1 MAIAS
6 YHIWPG
12 ANLTYISHI
21 FNQTIPDILKYN
33 PEIRNQDS
41 ITSDTRINVPFSC
54 DCLNGDFLGH
64 TFVYKTVFGDTYRKV
79 ATGAFANLTTEYWL
93 KRVNNYDPTNIPDY
107 AMINVTVNCS
117 CGDGEVSD
125 DFGLFATYP
134 LRRGENLSTVAVA
147 SGVPAELLEKFN
159 PGLDFGSGSGIVF
172 VPARDAQGKFPPLK
186 TRSRGLSRR
195 AIAGITVAAIVGATF
210 FAVCLYFIFYRSKKI
225 EEESFLQGSSDEH
238 FNKNFR
244 PPTMEKITESGPL
257 FGVISP
263 RPTGITVD
271 KSVEFSYEELAK
283 ATNNF
288 SLENKIGQGGFGS
301 VFCGMLKGERT
312 AIKKM
317 DMQASKEFLA
327 ELKVLTHV
335 HHLNLVRLIG
345 YCVEGSLFLVYEY
358 IENGN
363 LGEHLRGSGWN
374 PLSWSTRVQ
383 IALDAARGLE
393 YIHEHTVPL
402 YIHRDIKSANIL
414 IDKDFRA
421 KVADF
426 GLTKLTEVGSTSFHT
441 RLVGTFGYMPPEY
454 AQYGDVSPKVDVYAF
469 GVVLYELISAKEAIV
484 KTNEVI
490 TESKGLVALFED
502 VLHQSGAREGLC
514 KVVDPK
520 LGDDYPLES
529 VCKVAHLAKACTH
542 ENPQLRPSMRS
553 IVVALMTL
561 SSSTEDWDIGSFYEN
576 QGLVHLMSGSCQLTQ
591 TTILHPSAS
600 FPSSPAKPHQLL
612 PFKILKEN
620 KNLKDISQL
629 VYRVESQMIFQ
640 GNRSFELVLGILV
653 LNILWVGAKSQCSEG
668 CDALA
673 SFYVWNGTNLT
684 FISRS
689 FSTTIKNILS
699 YNPQI
704 TDPNIIRF
712 QSRVNVPFS
721 CSCVDGKFMGHQ
733 FALQVKN
740 TTTYPRIVRFYYSN
754 LTTVEKLQESNSY
767 DPNNV
772 PAKAIVNVPVNC
784 SCGNSHVSKDYGLFI
799 TYPLRPNENL
809 ITIAND
815 FNLPQKLLE
824 DYNPEANFSR
834 GSGLVFIPGKDQN
847 GTYPPLRTSSSP
859 TGISGG
865 AIAGISVAAVFVV
878 ALLVAC
884 LYLIF
889 YRGRK
894 TEEASFLDLEPYK
907 HSSHGHL
914 HGPAKFENSSEGGP
928 LNKGASPEAPKIKV
942 DKSVEFS
949 YDELANAS
957 DNFSTAYKIGQGGFA
972 SVFYGEL
979 RGEKAA
985 IKKMDTQ
992 ATKEFLAELKVL
1004 THVHHL
1010 NLVRLIGYCIEG
1022 SLFLVYEYVE
1032 NGNLS
1037 QHLRGLGKAP
1047 LPWSTRVQ
1055 IALDAARGLEYI
1067 HEHTVPVYIHRDIK
1081 SANILID
1088 KNFRAKVADF
1098 GLTKLIEAEGGSM
1111 QTRLVGTFGYMAPE
1125 YGQFGDVSPKI
1136 DVYAFGVV
1144 LYELISARQAIT
1156 KASEI
1161 ATESKGLVAL
1171 FEAVLNE
1178 VDPREGIRKL
1188 VDPKLGDDYPLDS
1201 VWKVALLAKTCT
1213 HENPQL
1219 RPSMRSIVVAL
1230 MTISSSTAD
1239 WNIAAFYEN
1248 QGLAHLMSGR

>member
-1 MAIAS
+1 M
-6 YHIWPG
+6 
-12 ANLTYISHI
+12 
-21 FNQTIPDILKYN
+21 
-33 PEIRNQDS
+33 
-41 ITSDTRINVPFSC
+41 
-54 DCLNGDFLGH
+54 
-64 TFVYKTVFGDTYRKV
+64 
-79 ATGAFANLTTEYWL
+79 AFANLTTEHWL
-93 KRVNNYDPTNIPDY
+93 KRVNNYDSINIPDY

-117 CGDGEVSD
+117 CGDGDVSD
-125 DFGLFATYP
+125 DYGLFATYP
-134 LRRGENLSTVAVA
+134 LRLGENLSTVAGA
-147 SGVPAELLEKFN
+147 SGVPAKLLEKFN

-172 VPARDAQGKFPPLK
+172 VPARDAHGNFPPLK
-186 TRSRGLSRR
+186 TRSRGLSRG
-195 AIAGITVAAIVGATF
+195 AVAGITVAAIFGATVL
-210 FAVCLYFIFYRSKKI
+210 AVCLYFVFYRSKKI
-225 EEESFLQGSSDEH
+225 EEESFLQGSSDEY
-238 FNKNFR
+238 FNEHFR
-244 PPTMEKITESGPL
+244 PPTLEKITESGPL

-263 RPTGITVD
+263 RPKGITVD

-288 SLENKIGQGGFGS
+288 SMENKIGQGGFGA
-301 VFCGMLKGERT
+301 VFYGMLKGERA

-317 DMQASKEFLA
+317 DMQASEEFFA

-363 LGEHLRGSGWN
+363 LGEHLRGSGLN
-374 PLSWSTRVQ
+374 LLSWSTRVQ

-441 RLVGTFGYMPPEY
+441 RLVGTFGYMPPEMSSIILLSAKISIGLDQCQNSEVEGVANAFLHNLFKFSFGKNCIFQDIAANRVTTWY

-520 LGDDYPLES
+520 LGDDYPLDS
-529 VCKVAHLAKACTH
+529 VCKVAQLAKACTH

-576 QGLVHLMSGSCQLTQ
+576 QGLVHLMSGS
-591 TTILHPSAS
+591 
-600 FPSSPAKPHQLL
+600 
-612 PFKILKEN
+612 
-620 KNLKDISQL
+620 
-629 VYRVESQMIFQ
+629 
-640 GNRSFELVLGILV
+640 
-653 LNILWVGAKSQCSEG
+653 
-668 CDALA
+668 
-673 SFYVWNGTNLT
+673 
-684 FISRS
+684 
-689 FSTTIKNILS
+689 

-704 TDPNIIRF
+704 TDADQI
-712 QSRVNVPFS
+712 QYKSRVNVPFS
-721 CSCVDGKFMGHQ
+721 CGCVNGKFMGHQ
-733 FALQVKN
+733 FSVQIKAS
-740 TTTYPRIVRFYYSN
+740 TTYRRINWLYYSN
-754 LTTVEKLQESNSY
+754 LTTVEKLQELNSY

-772 PAKAIVNVPVNC
+772 PVNAIVNVIVNC

-799 TYPLRPNENL
+799 TYNLRPHENL
-809 ITIAND
+809 VTVANE

-824 DYNPEANFSR
+824 DYNPEANFSKGNR
-834 GSGLVFIPGKDQN
+834 LVFIPGKDQN
-847 GTYPPLRTSSSP
+847 GTYPPLRTSTSP
-859 TGISGG
+859 TGILGG
-865 AIAGISVAAVFVV
+865 AIAGISIAAVFVV
-878 ALLVAC
+878 ALVAVC
-884 LYLIF
+884 LYFTF

-894 TEEASFLDLEPYK
+894 TEEDSFLHLEPYK
-907 HSSHGHL
+907 NSSNKHVPGN
-914 HGPAKFENSSEGGP
+914 ANFENSSKRGS
-928 LNKGASPEAPKIKV
+928 LNKSASPEPPRITV
-942 DKSVEFS
+942 DKPVKFS

-985 IKKMDTQ
+985 IKKMDMQ

-1037 QHLRGLGKAP
+1037 QHLCGLGKAL

-1111 QTRLVGTFGYMAPE
+1111 NTGVVGTFGYMAPE

-1144 LYELISARQAIT
+1144 LYELISAKQAII

-1161 ATESKGLVAL
+1161 ATESMGLVTL
-1171 FEAVLNE
+1171 FEGVLDE
-1178 VDPREGIRKL
+1178 VDPIEGISKL

-1201 VWKVALLAKTCT
+1201 VWKVTLLAKACT
-1213 HENPQL
+1213 NENPQL

-1239 WNIAAFYEN
+1239 WNIGAFMRTRALPISCLEGNKFQFGVYSVTLHKEI
-1248 QGLAHLMSGR
+1248 